1 MAPQLQQCGAPT
13 WWPRAGRPAQ
23 PALSCQRCWL
33 TSPLREV
40 LEPTSYLGRWAATG
54 APRGLLN
61 GAVPCWP
68 LNYSGVVRPQWSRGG
83 GLIVHPAD
91 PLTTAVWCATWA
103 PGPLILH
110 PLAAPQV
117 QSCGAPAWSQGGPHS
132 VPWRPLCYSRVV
144 RQSGPRWPC
153 VVYPG
158 GPLTTAASR
167 AHLRSGEPL

>member
-33 TSPLREV
+33 TSPQREV

-103 PGPLILH
+103 PGPGLQGVFIVH
-110 PLAAPQV
+110 PSGPLNMAVRCMWCARLRPRGAASWRPITAVAWGAHLGPLQRT
-117 QSCGAPAWSQGGPHS
+117 SAIPECGVPAWA
-132 VPWRPLCYSRVV
+132 
-144 RQSGPRWPC
+144 
-153 VVYPG
+153 PG
-158 GPLTTAASR
+158 EL
-167 AHLRSGEPL
+167 L